1 MLQNNFLVKN
11 VILKMCLCPSQK
23 NYRQHIDKLKYSQVT
38 DTPDIVQARINAQ
51 QFSNV
56 GIDLLSNSQMYCLLW

>member
-1 MLQNNFLVKN
+1 MSWLQNNYFVKQ
-11 VILKMCLCPSQK
+11 VMLKICLFSAQK

-51 QFSNV
+51 QLSNV
-56 GIDLLSNSQMYCLLW
+56 GVESFFFFN